1 MPMRFQAKIAG
12 GAQMFAAKGNT
23 SLANIGERNVIAVK
37 QELARLKIPI
47 IAQDTG
53 KNYGRTLFFS
63 AADGVMK
70 IKSVNRGEFLF

>member
-1 MPMRFQAKIAG
+1 
-12 GAQMFAAKGNT
+12 MFAAKGNT
-23 SLANIGERNVIAVK
+23 SLANIGERNVVAVK

-53 KNYGRTLFFS
+53 KKLWTHAFLFS
-63 AADGVMK
+63 VGWRNE